1 MDKKFLQ
8 KVFQSQ
14 CNQGRCR
21 STSLRGGQGK
31 TRTFKQQNFQDVS
44 ANIYVYEYQ
53 RIMSVAVWLTNHL
66 WVSQFQEIDWQA
78 VQYSFNLSSAQ
89 STKDLLKLISTP
101 D

>member
-1 MDKKFLQ
+1 MFFRVGAT
-8 KVFQSQ
+8 KVGAGVQV
-14 CNQGRCR
+14 CGV
-21 STSLRGGQGK
+21 GKEK